1 VFQGTSLP
9 GSPRRW
15 PAYCARRCHL
25 DRPPRALQAAAPL
38 LIPTGPRIGVSQALA
53 ALLQACRRWR
63 PIQRNGRKDRQKLHV
78 EIVKTRTRRRIAK
91 KTVLQRLSGCLGWS
105 FVVRPCRA
113 QVPDTSVVAGLF
125 RRAAICSDIPR
136 LWLEVLRVSLSNSP
150 GNQSTFCYEIFAQK

>member
-78 EIVKTRTRRRIAK
+78 EIVKTRTTRRIAK

-125 RRAAICSDIPR
+125 ASGGY
-136 LWLEVLRVSLSNSP
+136 LLRYPSALAGSVAREPQQFSW
-150 GNQSTFCYEIFAQK
+150 

>member
-15 PAYCARRCHL
+15 PAYCARWCHL

-78 EIVKTRTRRRIAK
+78 EIVKTRTTRRIAK

-113 QVPDTSVVAGLF
+113 QVPDTIVVAGLLASGGYLL
-125 RRAAICSDIPR
+125 RYPSAWP
-136 LWLEVLRVSLSNSP
+136 EVLRVSFSNSP
-150 GNQSTFCYEIFAQK
+150 GNQSTFCYEIFAHK